1 ELQVD
6 FWKGTIKSS
15 IKATFRTLT
24 IQRTP
29 ENALSVFY
37 ILKEHKKQKIIRLG
51 KKKEK
56 ETDVK
61 NLSMDGISRLVCLAK
76 SQMPIKLYVDGVEWL
91 GVKFFQVSAQ
101 WQSQVK
107 NLPLLISTSPG

>member
-1 ELQVD
+1 
-6 FWKGTIKSS
+6 
-15 IKATFRTLT
+15 T

-76 SQMPIKLYVDGVEWL
+76 SQKPIKRKYRWFRPAYFV
-91 GVKFFQVSAQ
+91 FTY
-101 WQSQVK
+101 
-107 NLPLLISTSPG
+107 I